1 MSLYANEFKLD
12 ADTGL
17 NLSREQ
23 LSDVTPIT
31 DAERRKR
38 QEAVNFA
45 RASAG
50 LEGFIPSEQFE
61 ALAQRF
67 INGEI
72 ELSEFVNS
80 NAETVLPTDGA
91 TD

>member
-1 MSLYANEFKLD
+1 MSKNV
-12 ADTGL
+12 
-17 NLSREQ
+17 
-23 LSDVTPIT
+23 SDVTPIT

-38 QEAVNFA
+38 LEAVNFA

-50 LEGFIPSEQFE
+50 LEGFSPSEQFE

-72 ELSEFVNS
+72 ELSEFIR
-80 NAETVLPTDGA
+80 
-91 TD
+91 